1 MDKQLKGVKNVSEA
15 KLLFAQLERDEAVLR
30 EELDLLLDQ
39 QSLMD
44 VKMTAFQKMLP
55 GMRNLNRDTQ
65 EINAV
70 VTKASTLA
78 ESVRSKVR
86 VLDVAKS
93 RVYASLKRVDD
104 VIDLKSCVDGVQRAM
119 DAGDYEQAA
128 GHIHRYLALD
138 ESVLM
143 DTTTDLAKGSSS
155 TVSVSFGLLRETEAR
170 LKDLVRSKFA
180 EASSH
185 SDASSLE
192 RFLKVFPLLNL
203 HEEGL
208 KMLNGH
214 LSQLVRDGSQK
225 NLHVAAEAK
234 GDRAGVVYADTLTLL
249 YEGIARLIESYQPL
263 VETYYG
269 PVWVPELLR
278 HLQLQCDEQVVL
290 IVDQLRD
297 ERHLNHKV
305 QTVTI
310 AMNARSAAGAIRP
323 NILELD
329 TLLTELS
336 LCSKRTELYFTF
348 LARKIGG
355 LQTEDRCSGEEILKN
370 CRTKMVIQELIATYI
385 PIEHYFL
392 RESMNK
398 AVSLDVC
405 NADGLTSSMADDVFF
420 VLQKSIRRALSSCSV
435 DGACAMLNHA
445 SSLLLTEYKTVLQSK
460 LKIASSSG
468 LDLQSMLQGRLQAR
482 PSSLSNID
490 ANKVDSLI
498 TLNNIEI
505 VIGNIDTLAKELQ
518 TECSKLF
525 SQSGDPRANKLEP
538 CLADLSSA
546 NTTFK
551 QMKESGMSK
560 LVEIC
565 VVPRLKVCTD
575 VIPTVSHVLSEEDLV
590 NFEVNDPFVQQL
602 ISCLEGVLNELKGS
616 LLVQV
621 FGQVVIDVAGE
632 LALLLE
638 AQLFKC
644 TFNQLG
650 GVQLDRELRALI
662 AYISSMTQWP
672 VRDKFSRLQQV
683 VTILT
688 LETLSEILDYWGSN
702 AGPMIWRLSTL
713 EVRRVLHL
721 RVDFKAD
728 DVDRIKL

>member
-1 MDKQLKGVKNVSEA
+1 MDLFGALKNVSEA
-15 KLLFAQLERDEAVLR
+15 KELLIQLEREEAVLR
-30 EELDLLLDQ
+30 EELDLLLEQ
-39 QSLMD
+39 QSQMD
-44 VKMTAFQKMLP
+44 VKMSSFQKMLP
-55 GMRNLNRDTQ
+55 GLRNLDRDTQ
-65 EINAV
+65 DMDAV
-70 VTKASTLA
+70 VMKASSLA
-78 ESVRSKVR
+78 ESVRSKVH
-86 VLDVAKS
+86 VLDLAKS

-128 GHIHRYLALD
+128 GHVHRYLALD
-138 ESVLM
+138 ESVLL
-143 DTTTDLAKGSSS
+143 DTTTDLTKGSSSS
-155 TVSVSFGLLRETEAR
+155 TVSVSFELLREAEAR
-170 LKDLVRSKFA
+170 LKDLVRSKFN
-180 EASSH
+180 EASSC
-185 SDASSLE
+185 SDSSSLE
-192 RFLKVFPLLNL
+192 RFFKVFPLLNL

-208 KMLNGH
+208 KLLNGH
-214 LSQLVRDGSQK
+214 LSKLVRDGAQK

-234 GDRAGVVYADTLTLL
+234 GERAGVVYADMLTLL
-249 YEGIARLIESYQPL
+249 YEGIARLMEAYQPL

-310 AMNARSAAGAIRP
+310 AMNTKSAAGAIRP

-336 LCSKRTELYFTF
+336 LCSARTELYFTF

-355 LQTEDRCSGEEILKN
+355 LQTEDRGSGEEILKS

-392 RESMNK
+392 KESMNK

-405 NADGLTSSMADDVFF
+405 NADGLTSSMADDAFF

-445 SSLLLTEYKTVLQSK
+445 SSLLLTDYKNVLQLK

-468 LDLQSMLQGRLQAR
+468 LDFQSMLQGRLQAR
-482 PSSLSNID
+482 SSLGNID
-490 ANKVDSLI
+490 SNKLDSLI
-498 TLNNIEI
+498 ALNNIEI

-518 TECSKLF
+518 AECSKLF
-525 SQSGDPRANKLEP
+525 SQSGEPRGNKLEP

-546 NTTFK
+546 STTFK
-551 QMKESGMSK
+551 QMKKSGMSK

-602 ISCLEGVLNELKGS
+602 ISCLDGILNELKGS

-621 FGQVVIDVAGE
+621 FEQVVIDVAGE
-632 LALLLE
+632 LALLFE

-650 GVQLDRELRALI
+650 GVQLDRELRTLV
-662 AYISSMTQWP
+662 AYISSLTQWP

-688 LETLSEILDYWGSN
+688 LETLGEILDYWGSN
-702 AGPMIWRLSTL
+702 AGPMIWRLSTS

-728 DVDRIKL
+728 DVNKMKL